1 MIHPSPPASPP
12 VSYYVRV
19 RRQESGPFTPEQIKG
34 FLLAV
39 QIGPK
44 TPCRAEGDRSM
55 RTVQALL
62 PEIVAEV
69 ERLRDE
75 NAPPR
80 ARAAQDDNRHRAVL
94 VTTEAAP
101 VGLHIEKRLGIVTA
115 EVVFGVNVLKELLAG
130 VRNVVGGRSETLQQV
145 LKDARETV
153 LDEMQRDAYR
163 RGADAVVAVS
173 LNYNDITTG
182 GTTILFLV
190 GAGTAVRTTAEATGA
205 V

>member
-1 MIHPSPPASPP
+1 MP
-12 VSYYVRV
+12 YYVRV
-19 RRQESGPFTPEQIKG
+19 RKQEAGPFTPDQIKD

-39 QIGPK
+39 KIGPK
-44 TPCRAEGDRSM
+44 TPCRAEGDRAM

-62 PEIVAEV
+62 PEVVAEV
-69 ERLRDE
+69 EQLRE
-75 NAPPR
+75 ANAPAR
-80 ARAAQDDNRHRAVL
+80 ARAAQDDNRHKSVL

-101 VGLHIEKRLGIVTA
+101 VGLGIDQRLGIVTA

-153 LDEMQRDAYR
+153 LNEMQRDAYR
-163 RGADAVVAVS
+163 RGADAVIAVT

-182 GTTILFLV
+182 GTTMLFLV
-190 GAGTAVRTTAEATGA
+190 GAGTAVVTTPPVPTPGA